1 MKGKYLSS
9 AAIPVALML
18 SQAAVAQSAPATAP
32 APEAQPEQQQGAAP
46 ITGVEDIVVTATRRE
61 TNIQTTPVAV
71 SAISSR
77 VIEQTSARNIG
88 DLAAFVPNFS
98 AAKISGFN
106 AASFSI
112 RGASQT
118 NISMYSE
125 PPITVLVDDFVI
137 PHVQT
142 QLLDT
147 FDLAGVEVLRG
158 PQGTLFGKNTTGGA
172 VVVRTRKPDLTK
184 QSIDLMTRFGSFGT
198 RVLKGAVNIPLIDD
212 VLAIRLVGSYDKMDG
227 YYHRGGCTGPI
238 TPLVPNSPWAGAQT
252 CGDGKRIGGTDVFS
266 GRAKVLFKP
275 AEGTEIL
282 FQYEAIRDRSDP
294 VAGVNATP
302 ANNPRF
308 LFSRLNIVETQ
319 GGDPLD
325 HAGGSFRSGYLLDM
339 DDGNSVDDDGYYLH
353 INQDI
358 GFGTLS
364 ANVGQRNED
373 ASLPQAYVF
382 ANTQFADG
390 RTLSLYDGDRTFR
403 RKTKQAELRFASNF
417 DGPIDFVSGVFYQ
430 RDFVYRC
437 GHQVLGF
444 LDLIGGAAPFG
455 PNNENPQV
463 LCNGQRARSLA
474 GYIEGNYKITD
485 KLTFTAGFRYT
496 SETKH
501 WYGRQTIY
509 LQQLPGVANP
519 DPTLTWQDFDHA
531 IEANV
536 FDWPADVVDAK
547 RTWKKPTWR
556 GTVSYDVTDDVYSY
570 LTYSRGFKS
579 GLFADSTGI
588 GGTPITPSQ
597 LIPTNPE
604 TADSFELGVKSEF
617 FDRRLRLNVAAFH
630 VTYNDAQRQV
640 NVPILRPDGTQAQ
653 ETRFFNAAKAVVKGI
668 EVELT
673 AVPIENLTLRSAV
686 GFQDAKYKSFASPL
700 ATGRN
705 LALAPLERTP
715 KWQTSADATYEIPVG
730 SWAKVTINGNVQYA
744 GRNLYN
750 LSLTSPLDDT
760 YLNARTL
767 FNASI
772 GIADIDDRYSLR
784 LIGQNLSDKRYL
796 TAKLTAGG
804 LFQTENYGPPRFFG
818 VELGVKM

>member
-1 MKGKYLSS
+1 MTRATYLTG
-9 AAIPVALML
+9 AALPLIAILGWAQ
-18 SQAAVAQSAPATAP
+18 QAAAQDTAVQDDSETATAP
-32 APEAQPEQQQGAAP
+32 QPTSGL
-46 ITGVEDIVVTATRRE
+46 EDIIVTATRRE
-61 TNIQTTPVAV
+61 TNVQTTPVAV
-71 SAISSR
+71 SALSTR
-77 VIEQTSARNIG
+77 LIEQTSSRNIG
-88 DLAAFVPNFS
+88 DIAAFVPNFS

-125 PPITVLVDDFVI
+125 PPIAVLVDDFVI

-172 VVVRTRKPDLTK
+172 VVVKTKRPDLK
-184 QSIDLMTRFGSFGT
+184 EQRVELMARFGSFGT
-198 RVLKGAVNIPLIDD
+198 RILKGAVNLPLIED
-212 VLAIRLVGSYDKMDG
+212 VLAIRLVGSYDKDDG

-238 TPLVPNSPWAGAQT
+238 TPLVPNSQWAGAQT
-252 CGDGKRIGGTDVFS
+252 CGDGARIGGTDVFS
-266 GRAKVLFKP
+266 GRAKILFKP
-275 AEGTEIL
+275 GPDTDIL

-294 VAGVNATP
+294 VAGVNVTP

-339 DDGNSVDDDGYYLH
+339 DDGNTVDDDGYYLH
-353 INQDI
+353 INH
-358 GFGTLS
+358 GTKFGTFSLN
-364 ANVGQRNED
+364 AGQRDED

-382 ANTQFADG
+382 ANTRFDDG
-390 RTLSLYDGDRTFR
+390 RVLSLYDGDRTFKR
-403 RKTKQAELRFASNF
+403 RTKQAELRFASDF
-417 DGPIDFVSGVFYQ
+417 SGPIDFVAGVFYQ
-430 RDFVYRC
+430 RDSVFRC

-463 LCNGQRARSLA
+463 LCNAQRARSVA
-474 GYIEGNYKITD
+474 GYIEGNYEVTERL
-485 KLTFTAGFRYT
+485 KLTAGFRYT

-501 WYGRQTIY
+501 WFGRQTVY

-519 DPTLTWQDFDHA
+519 DPNLTWQDFQHA

-536 FDWPADVVDAK
+536 FDWPADVVDSK
-547 RTWKKPTWR
+547 TTWRKPTWR
-556 GTVSYDVTDDVYSY
+556 GTVSYDVNDDIFSY
-570 LTYSRGFKS
+570 FTYSRGFKS
-579 GLFADSTGI
+579 GLYADSTGI
-588 GGTPITPSQ
+588 GGTPILPSQ

-604 TADSFELGVKSEF
+604 TADSFEAGFKSEF
-617 FDRRLRLNVAAFH
+617 FNRKLRANVAVFH

-640 NVPILRPDGTQAQ
+640 NVPIIRPDGTAAQ
-653 ETRFFNAAKAVVKGI
+653 ETRFFNAAKAVVQGI
-668 EVELT
+668 ELELT

-686 GFQDAKYKSFASPL
+686 GYQDAKYKSFNSPL
-700 ATGRN
+700 ATGRD
-705 LALAPLERTP
+705 LAAAPLERTP
-715 KWQTSADATYEIPVG
+715 KWQTSADATYDLPIG
-730 SWAKVTINGNVQYA
+730 DWGKMTFNGNVQYA

-750 LSLTSPLDDT
+750 LSLTAPADDT

-772 GIADIDDRYSLR
+772 TLSDADSRYYVR
-784 LIGQNLSDKRYL
+784 VIGQNLADKRFV

-804 LFQTENYGPPRFFG
+804 LFQTANYGPPRFFG
-818 VELGVKM
+818 VELGLKM